1 MLLES
6 AHVIAVEEGSVWVE
20 TIRQSSCGTCAAQK
34 GCGHGI
40 LNKISSSR
48 RNYLQVF
55 SGKLKASHC
64 SVDDHVRISIPEQ
77 VIIRGSLVVYMVPL
91 VLMLLGAAA
100 ATTFFGGNSDLLA
113 LLGAVTGFALG
124 VGLVRWHAWRHR
136 SDKSMQPTL
145 VDFVDPLVEFIT
157 VA

>member
-6 AHVIAVEEGSVWVE
+6 AHVIAVDDSSVWVE
-20 TIRQSSCGTCAAQK
+20 TIRKSTCGTCAAQK

-40 LNKISSSR
+40 LNKISSSK

-64 SVDDHVRISIPEQ
+64 SVDDHVRISIPER
-77 VIIRGSLVVYMVPL
+77 VIIRGSLVVYMLPL
-91 VLMLLGAAA
+91 VLMLLGATG
-100 ATTFFGGNSDLLA
+100 ATTLFAGNPDLLA
-113 LLGAVTGFALG
+113 VAGALAGFVVG
-124 VGLVRWHAWRHR
+124 FGLVRWHAWRHR